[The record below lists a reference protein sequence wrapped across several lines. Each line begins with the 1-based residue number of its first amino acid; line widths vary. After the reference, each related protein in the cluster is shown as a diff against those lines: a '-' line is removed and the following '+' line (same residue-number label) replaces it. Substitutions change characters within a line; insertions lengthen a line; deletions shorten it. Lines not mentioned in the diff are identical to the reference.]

1 MKLHVWEFAMDSQ
14 ILDRLDENSV
24 FSVDDNYFKLLDDRV
39 LIVASSNISEITSC
53 VIREDQVKF
62 YLFGKTIII
71 KIEEIIKLDDLCK
84 TMILRFSDNIYSS
97 LDKNVALAL
106 LRKLQST

>member
-1 MKLHVWEFAMDSQ
+1 MY
-14 ILDRLDENSV
+14 ENSV

-106 LRKLQST
+106 LRKLQIT

>member
-106 LRKLQST
+106 LRKLQIT